1 MGGGAG
7 KLCLGIGVGRGAG
20 YMIEEGYG
28 LDGDIG
34 FRSMGQQRSLKR
46 SQAYTEW
53 SWQLCVS
60 GFIGMAKIVICVAG
74 RNAA

>member
-1 MGGGAG
+1 
-7 KLCLGIGVGRGAG
+7 
-20 YMIEEGYG
+20 MIEEGYG
-28 LDGDIG
+28 LDGDDIG

-46 SQAYTEW
+46 SQAYIEW

-60 GFIGMAKIVICVAG
+60 GFIGMAKIVIRVAG

>member
-1 MGGGAG
+1 
-7 KLCLGIGVGRGAG
+7 
-20 YMIEEGYG
+20 MIEEGYG
-28 LDGDIG
+28 LDGDDIG

-46 SQAYTEW
+46 SQAYIEW